1 MCWGDSKGNGSVG
14 RLASSVRQYLQS
26 GTTGDKERMAE
37 ALECYEEE
45 SPLIP
50 PPPQAY

>member
-1 MCWGDSKGNGSVG
+1 MGWGDSKESGSTA
-14 RLASSVRQYLQS
+14 RLASSVRQYLCS

-37 ALECYEEE
+37 ALQCYEED

-50 PPPQAY
+50 PPPLAY